1 MLLGIDTAFDATCWA
16 MSSKSLV
23 FVTVLFD
30 CALNQSM
37 TPAVERL
44 YSECRLLTLSM
55 ANKRLNRAFKLIWL
69 IILTLHG
76 SVLRAQ
82 RLGKALDRLCLLTC
96 SFLAWILCFLRRMNQ
111 HVELNG
117 YCMLLQYLFAQWL

>member
-1 MLLGIDTAFDATCWA
+1 MPTFDIE
-16 MSSKSLV
+16 
-23 FVTVLFD
+23 
-30 CALNQSM
+30 
-37 TPAVERL
+37 P
-44 YSECRLLTLSM
+44 
-55 ANKRLNRAFKLIWL
+55 NKRLNRAFKLIWL

-111 HVELNG
+111 HVEPNG

>member
-16 MSSKSLV
+16 ISSKSLV

-44 YSECRLLTLSM
+44 YSECRLLTLSI
-55 ANKRLNRAFKLIWL
+55 ANKRLNWAFKPIWL
-69 IILTLHG
+69 IVLTLY
-76 SVLRAQ
+76 VPILQ
-82 RLGKALDRLCLLTC
+82 VQQLGKALDRLCLLLVY
-96 SFLAWILCFLRRMNQ
+96 F
-111 HVELNG
+111 
-117 YCMLLQYLFAQWL
+117 